1 MASTLASNPIIKR
14 DNASSSANV
23 LMCKQWWKVCWMYG
37 DQEKYYRQLYGRKP
51 NGVAL
56 KDYGKQKTASL
67 CTGVKSSSCYPAANL
82 YENAIANHDN
92 STCSLPPSII
102 VPNRLEYSNNF
113 NSASFFTP
121 IQNGSDYSP
130 NLDSLDFLPA
140 NDICEVL
147 SRSCP
152 VEDGTTMQSAEGACV
167 PVQAASVAVPQ
178 QQQQQRS
185 PVGGGGKQQPTL
197 PPVLGKG
204 SPFSPNGL
212 PGPPVGGGVGGGDPQ
227 RHSQSDDDSGC
238 ALEEYTWVPP
248 GLRPEQVHLY
258 FSAIPE
264 DKVPYVNSVGE
275 RYRVRQLLQQ
285 LPPHD
290 TEVRYC
296 HALGDEERKELRL
309 FSAQRKREAL
319 GRGAVRQLPAPI
331 ACEGCE
337 EPLGTGDISVWAA
350 RAGAN
355 ACWHPACFM
364 CCVCREL
371 LVDLVYFLRDRR
383 LYCGRHHAE
392 TVKPRCAA
400 CDELILAD
408 ECTEAEG
415 RAWHMTHFAC
425 AECQEQLG
433 GRRYIMRSGRPFCLT
448 CFDALFAEY
457 CDGCGE
463 AVGVDQGQMSHEGQ
477 HWHATAACFR
487 CAAPGCG
494 QPLLGRPFLPRRGA
508 IYCSVACSKGEPATP
523 SDSSGP
529 QQQRPSRGGSGRA
542 TRETGRASPCASSD
556 HTSTPPPPSSSSP
569 TSTHRLFHSSP
580 PTTVTAPPTPTVPP
594 CNSLHNDINSVSR
607 LSEDEDEDE
616 RLRLTDSLVVTGRN
630 RDPLPLHLSLDCGD
644 DWPEDDGGGKDTADT
659 RAEDSTPLDDNVSSL
674 TPQTPQTTPESA
686 ATTSLASAASSSRT
700 KGRVRFQG
708 DDNAAFV
715 PDDSAGA
722 GATTTSSS
730 RHRGSG
736 SRSYGHTS
744 ASTSASNTDHCST
757 CSSSSSSD
765 DDGAYEL
772 PTRRAYG
779 GVRIAYVPNDAL
791 AMARRRQQQ
800 QQQQQHRRKSSHS
813 SNSNSNNT
821 SSGNAAQDKSCIVS

>member
-1 MASTLASNPIIKR
+1 MMQQST
-14 DNASSSANV
+14 
-23 LMCKQWWKVCWMYG
+23 
-37 DQEKYYRQLYGRKP
+37 
-51 NGVAL
+51 
-56 KDYGKQKTASL
+56 
-67 CTGVKSSSCYPAANL
+67 
-82 YENAIANHDN
+82 
-92 STCSLPPSII
+92 
-102 VPNRLEYSNNF
+102 
-113 NSASFFTP
+113 
-121 IQNGSDYSP
+121 
-130 NLDSLDFLPA
+130 
-140 NDICEVL
+140 
-147 SRSCP
+147 
-152 VEDGTTMQSAEGACV
+152 AEGACV
-167 PVQAASVAVPQ
+167 PVQNTSVAVPQ
-178 QQQQQRS
+178 QQRS
-185 PVGGGGKQQPTL
+185 PMGKQQP
-197 PPVLGKG
+197 PPPPLLTKA
-204 SPFSPNGL
+204 SAFSPSGL
-212 PGPPVGGGVGGGDPQ
+212 PGPPVGGGVGGDPQ

-319 GRGAVRQLPAPI
+319 GRGAVRQLPAPM

-355 ACWHPACFM
+355 ACWHPACFV
-364 CCVCREL
+364 CCVCHEL
-371 LVDLVYFLRDRR
+371 LVDMVYFLRERR

-529 QQQRPSRGGSGRA
+529 QQQQRPSHGIGSNGR
-542 TRETGRASPCASSD
+542 TVMEGDRSSPCASSD

-569 TSTHRLFHSSP
+569 PSSHRLFHSSP
-580 PTTVTAPPTPTVPP
+580 PTTATAPPTPTVPINP
-594 CNSLHNDINSVSR
+594 CLQTHVNSVSR

-630 RDPLPLHLSLDCGD
+630 RDPLPLHLSLDCDD
-644 DWPEDDGGGKDTADT
+644 DWPADERGGKDAGDT
-659 RAEDSTPLDDNVSSL
+659 KTDDTTPLDETVSSSA
-674 TPQTPQTTPESA
+674 PQTPQTTPESA

-715 PDDSAGA
+715 PDDSGV
-722 GATTTSSS
+722 GVNTTTSSS
-730 RHRGSG
+730 RHRSNGIQ
-736 SRSYGHTS
+736 RNYAHTS

-800 QQQQQHRRKSSHS
+800 QQQQHRRKSSHR
-813 SNSNSNNT
+813 NNGNNT
-821 SSGNAAQDKSCIVS
+821 SSGSGTQDKSCIVS